1 MKFDMS
7 VGPRIKGNGLLAL
20 LIAAVIEAG
29 KGGEKPQTDPR
40 PRKG

>member
-7 VGPRIKGNGLLAL
+7 VGPRIKGLLAL